1 MRAAP
6 PKAKLVVTWPFH
18 TFTSNF
24 RKIGLEF
31 NKLYSKIY
39 KYDLWPYKR
48 RNNEGSITKD
58 NVCLQLPIIHIH
70 TKFEKN
76 PYRNTASR
84 VETRTPTKC
93 DLWPYIS
100 RNTGGSNTKNNR
112 CLGCPM
118 IHLHSKFEI
127 NPSRNEEVIVYTS
140 IYAHVYPCTATFD
153 PITDGTM
160 RAASP
165 KTIGVFIYP

>member
-1 MRAAP
+1 MIH
-6 PKAKLVVTWPFH
+6 LH
-18 TFTSNF
+18 TKFEINPSRNEEVIVYIHKHISTCTCIS
-24 RKIGLEF
+24 LH
-31 NKLYSKIY
+31 S
-39 KYDLWPYKR
+39 DLWPYKR
-48 RNNEGSITKD
+48 RNNEGSITKN

-153 PITDGTM
+153 PITDRTM